1 MTYRSD
7 DDAPSWGANWH
18 SLLRAFPALTR
29 APEAQQQGF
38 HERFGK
44 LDQRLVALAI
54 ERARESKTGNTI
66 TVEYLQKGYARLV
79 PRYDAEQPS
88 MAARIVSYWSFQPRG
103 TGRAAGPFR
112 TAREAERAGGRPKAL
127 WVKPGDGSW
136 FADLEDTEPLPREDQ
151 CDALLHVEAL
161 LSTLPNLDSKGTW
174 HLSEPGHFQAF
185 VDGGRALLAAPPRTP
200 PLGDE
205 APEERASPSEA
216 SSRRALHTSS
226 TGGLST
232 PPGPPYAVR
241 EVEGMRLPVHRLP
254 PELVAEF
261 EKAYDVL
268 ARRDDGPAYGPATPG
283 GLDGEES

>member
-1 MTYRSD
+1 MTFRSD
-7 DDAPSWGANWH
+7 EDQASWGTNWH

-38 HERFGK
+38 HERFSK

-88 MAARIVSYWSFQPRG
+88 MAARIVSYWSFAPRG

-112 TAREAERAGGRPKAL
+112 TAREADRAGGRPKAL

-161 LSTLPNLDSKGTW
+161 MSTLPRHDDKGTW
-174 HLSEPGHFQAF
+174 HLTEPGHFQQF

-200 PLGDE
+200 PTEVDPREIGSDS
-205 APEERASPSEA
+205 ARPIRSAG
-216 SSRRALHTSS
+216 RTIGN
-226 TGGLST
+226 GGLST
-232 PPGPPYAVR
+232 PPNGIRDA
-241 EVEGMRLPVHRLP
+241 GGLRLPTHRLSD
-254 PELVAEF
+254 EMVERFAE
-261 EKAYDVL
+261 AID
-268 ARRDDGPAYGPATPG
+268 RRDDGSPYGATAPG
-283 GLDGEES
+283 GRGGEA

>member
-38 HERFGK
+38 HERFSK
-44 LDQRLVALAI
+44 LDQRLVAMAI

-88 MAARIVSYWSFQPRG
+88 MAARIVSYWSFAPRG

-161 LSTLPNLDSKGTW
+161 MSTLPRHDDKGTW
-174 HLSEPGHFQAF
+174 HLTEPGHFQQF

-200 PLGDE
+200 PLGVE

-232 PPGPPYAVR
+232 PPNGIRDA
-241 EVEGMRLPVHRLP
+241 GGLRLPTHRLSD
-254 PELVAEF
+254 EMVERF
-261 EKAYDVL
+261 EAAID
-268 ARRDDGPAYGPATPG
+268 RRDDGSPYGATAPG
-283 GLDGEES
+283 GRGGEA